1 MNTPKSRPERSADQP
16 VHGSLGQV
24 YYDAFNPDSSCDLY
38 PPSIQSGWIM
48 EGNWSLLMNYLLIFV
63 LLFGW
68 FWMGCLIFKNLITS
82 IIVNNYLQYSNE
94 IRWGE
99 NEANV
104 ERELKNIAEEIEEEV
119 KRVEL
124 IPNAI
129 NTVSSASTIDSYA
142 SDIYDDNEP
151 LIDQLEKHSEFW
163 RENWYKPWR

>member
-1 MNTPKSRPERSADQP
+1 
-16 VHGSLGQV
+16 
-24 YYDAFNPDSSCDLY
+24 
-38 PPSIQSGWIM
+38 
-48 EGNWSLLMNYLLIFV
+48 
-63 LLFGW
+63 
-68 FWMGCLIFKNLITS
+68 MGCLIFKNLITS

-124 IPNAI
+124 IPNATQNI
-129 NTVSSASTIDSYA
+129 LSSSTIDSYA
-142 SDIYDDNEP
+142 SGSIDYDEP
-151 LIDQLEKHSEFW
+151 LIDQLEKQSEFW